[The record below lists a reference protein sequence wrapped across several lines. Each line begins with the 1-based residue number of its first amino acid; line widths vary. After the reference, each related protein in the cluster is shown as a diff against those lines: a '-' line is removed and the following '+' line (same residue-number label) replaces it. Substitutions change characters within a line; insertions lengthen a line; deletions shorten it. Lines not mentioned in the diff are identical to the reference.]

1 MEQKNHN
8 LNYEPVISGD
18 VGNGYAKAAILEDPA
33 RDPIFLMPD
42 SLRAGM
48 PSTAYVS
55 QDGKIEVYGVKRTAG
70 KWPVRAVKTRLA
82 EQTIEWTDGRGRT
95 FRTEPG
101 KVYAAIARDMVKLAN
116 ETRKLQGKPPVYK
129 LLLTYPADFKDR
141 PERLNLMK
149 QSVESVELDGHR
161 LEVVR
166 MLSEPA
172 AVAVDYEYYVRHL
185 AQNPITADHYTVLVY
200 DLGDGTFDVAVVT
213 AYARGSKDCDLICQ
227 TGDPEIGGRKFDM
240 LICAELESQIRRQLG
255 DRAVIN
261 REFLRG
267 IAIEMKHELSDAQ
280 LSERDIPIGDGEA
293 HLALTRADFEKMIM
307 PQILQTL
314 NMVQSQLD
322 EAAGKGVK
330 VDAVVLS
337 GGSSQI
343 PLISRVLED
352 LTEHNI
358 PVKLYRPS
366 VGVAYGAARAAY
378 YCRPIA
384 DNDQKGG
391 TPQNP
396 SPGKKVITQH
406 CERSCGI
413 QIAGKVHF
421 LLDESAEL
429 PCTSKK
435 FNLCTAPDSHTTFR
449 LRRARD
455 PMPGAGQADGSQCE
469 DIRWLSLDLPA
480 NQSCSVTMKMDE
492 NRCITLECRLP
503 DGKTVRKNTFQDNDK

>member
-8 LNYEPVISGD
+8 QPFEPVLGGD
-18 VGNGYAKAAILEDPA
+18 LGNGYAKIAILEDPS
-33 RDPIFLMPD
+33 RDPVFLLPD
-42 SLRAGM
+42 ALRAGM
-48 PSTAYVS
+48 SSTAYVS
-55 QDGKIEVYGVKRTAG
+55 QDGKIEVYGVKKTAG

-82 EQTIEWTDGRGRT
+82 EQTIEWSDGRGRNY
-95 FRTEPG
+95 RTEPG
-101 KVYAAIARDMVKLAN
+101 KVYAAIARDLVKLAN

-149 QSVESVELDGHR
+149 QSVESVVLDGRH

-185 AQNPITADHYTVLVY
+185 APNPITAEQYTVLVY

-213 AYARGSKDCDLICQ
+213 AYEGGDRDCDLVCQ

-240 LICAELESQIRRQLG
+240 LICTELESQIRRQLG
-255 DRAVIN
+255 ETTTIN
-261 REFLRG
+261 REFLRS
-267 IAIEMKHELSDAQ
+267 IAIEMKHELSEV
-280 LSERDIPIGDGEA
+280 LVSERDVPIGDGEA
-293 HLALTRADFEKMIM
+293 HLALTREAFEKLIM

-322 EAAGKGVK
+322 EAARKGVT

-343 PLISRVLED
+343 PLVRKVLED
-352 LTEHNI
+352 LTGGKL
-358 PVKLYRPS
+358 PVVLYRPS

-378 YCRPIA
+378 GHQQEA
-384 DNDQKGG
+384 HSKGTG
-391 TPQNP
+391 SSTNP
-396 SPGKKVITQH
+396 KKVITQH

-413 QIAGKVHF
+413 QIAGRVHF
-421 LLDESAEL
+421 LLDEAAEL
-429 PCTSKK
+429 PCTSGK
-435 FNLCTAPDSHTTFR
+435 FSLRTAPDGHTTFR
-449 LRRARD
+449 LRRAREL
-455 PMPGAGQADGSQCE
+455 MPKAGQAEGGQCE
-469 DIRWLSLDLPA
+469 DIRWLSFDLPA

-492 NRCITLECRLP
+492 NRCITLECELP
-503 DGKTVRKNTFQDNDK
+503 DGKTVRKNTFQDNNK